1 VPQAHALV
9 REGPVNPSGDPD
21 QGIHQRGAGLRIK
34 LPYVI
39 DVRPWDDQY
48 MSGIVL
54 PRIDKGDGQVILV
67 NEVARRTTGH
77 DLAEDALAA
86 HHPSLPAAGAGRT

>member
-1 VPQAHALV
+1 
-9 REGPVNPSGDPD
+9 
-21 QGIHQRGAGLRIK
+21 
-34 LPYVI
+34 
-39 DVRPWDDQY
+39 